1 MQLRYLEVLK
11 HQEKLSDIKKGT
23 RDGFGGCKTLNKVI
37 PIYLEGKLEKAK
49 FHWGLKRLKVVKNEP
64 WLFLRMICS
73 KQDTRNFFKGWQA

>member
-49 FHWGLKRLKVVKNEP
+49 FH
-64 WLFLRMICS
+64 
-73 KQDTRNFFKGWQA
+73 